1 MIDPKHI
8 QNVRRRIIA
17 DRGYLTFLALFERE
31 DNPGWWE
38 LLIAGGG
45 LRSDTRADYH
55 YVAQILREE
64 LTREERLKLTQFV
77 LLRDDY
83 EPAQK
88 LARKLQVDDGNPVEL
103 EDFRF
108 YEFFIRRALI
118 FQLVPLEVGAE
129 RA

>member
-1 MIDPKHI
+1 MIDPKHM
-8 QNVRRRIIA
+8 QNVRRRLIA
-17 DRGYLTFLALFERE
+17 DRGYLIFLALLERD
-31 DNPGWWE
+31 DNPGRGD

-45 LRSDTRADYH
+45 LRSDTLADYE
-55 YVAQILREE
+55 YVARVLREE
-64 LTREERLKLTQFV
+64 LTTDEMLKLSKFV

-88 LARKLQVDDGNPVEL
+88 LAQKLHVDDGEPVEL

-118 FQLVPLEVGAE
+118 FQAVPLEVGAE
-129 RA
+129 RT

>member
-1 MIDPKHI
+1 MIDPTHI

-17 DRGYLTFLALFERE
+17 DRGYLTFMALFELD
-31 DNPGWWE
+31 DNPGWWD

-45 LRSDTRADYH
+45 LRSDTLADYQ
-55 YVAQILREE
+55 YVGGILREE
-64 LTREERLKLTQFV
+64 LTRDEMLKLTKFV

-88 LARKLQVDDGNPVEL
+88 LAHKVRVDDGNPVEL

-108 YEFFIRRALI
+108 YEFFIRRGLI
-118 FQLVPLEVGAE
+118 FQAVPLEVGAE

>member
-17 DRGYLTFLALFERE
+17 DRGYLIFLALFERE
-31 DNPGWWE
+31 DNPGWWD

-45 LRSDTRADYH
+45 LRSDTLADYE
-55 YVAQILREE
+55 YVGRILRDE
-64 LTREERLKLTQFV
+64 LPRNELIRLSKFV
-77 LLRDDY
+77 LLPDDY

-88 LARKLQVDDGNPVEL
+88 LARKVQIDDGEPIEL

-108 YEFFIRRALI
+108 YQFFIRRALI
-118 FQLVPLEVGAE
+118 FQLVPAAVGAE
-129 RA
+129 RT

>member
-8 QNVRRRIIA
+8 QNVRRRLIA
-17 DRGYLTFLALFERE
+17 DRGYLIFLALFERE
-31 DNPGWWE
+31 ENPGRWD
-38 LLIAGGG
+38 LLISGGG
-45 LRSDTRADYH
+45 LRADTLADYE
-55 YVAQILREE
+55 YVARVLKAE
-64 LTREERLKLTQFV
+64 LTTEEMLQLSKFV
-77 LLRDDY
+77 LLREDY

-88 LARKLQVDDGNPVEL
+88 LARKVQVDDGEPVEL

-118 FQLVPLEVGAE
+118 FQLVPAEVGAE

>member
-17 DRGYLTFLALFERE
+17 ERGYLIFIALFERE
-31 DNPGWWE
+31 DNPGWWD

-45 LRSDTRADYH
+45 LRSDTLADYE
-55 YVAQILREE
+55 YVGRLLREE
-64 LTREERLKLTQFV
+64 LPREELLRLSKFV
-77 LLRDDY
+77 LLPDDY

-88 LARKLQVDDGNPVEL
+88 LARKVQVDDGEPVEL

-108 YEFFIRRALI
+108 YQFFVRRALI
-118 FQLVPLEVGAE
+118 FQLVPAAVGAE
-129 RA
+129 KA

>member
-17 DRGYLTFLALFERE
+17 DRGYLTFLALLERE
-31 DNPGWWE
+31 ESRGLWD

-45 LRSDTRADYH
+45 LRSDTLDDYQ
-55 YVAQILREE
+55 YVFGVLKEE
-64 LTREERLKLTQFV
+64 LTHDELIQLSKFV
-77 LLRDDY
+77 LLPDDY

-88 LARKLQVDDGNPVEL
+88 LARKVHVENGGPVEL

-108 YEFFIRRALI
+108 YEFFIRRGLI
-118 FQLVPLEVGAE
+118 FHAEPLEVGAE

>member
-8 QNVRRRIIA
+8 QNVRRRLIA
-17 DRGYLTFLALFERE
+17 DRGYLIFLALLERE
-31 DNPGWWE
+31 ENPGRWD

-45 LRSDTRADYH
+45 LRSDTLADYE
-55 YVAQILREE
+55 YVARVLKAE
-64 LTREERLKLTQFV
+64 LTTEEMLQLSKFV

-88 LARKLQVDDGNPVEL
+88 LARKVQVDDGNPVEL

-108 YEFFIRRALI
+108 YEFFIRRGLI
-118 FQLVPLEVGAE
+118 FQAVPLEVGAE

>member
-1 MIDPKHI
+1 MIDPRHI

-17 DRGYLTFLALFERE
+17 DRGYLVFLALFERD
-31 DNPGWWE
+31 DNPGWWD

-45 LRSDTRADYH
+45 LRSDTLADYE
-55 YVAQILREE
+55 YVGRMLREE
-64 LTREERLKLTQFV
+64 LTRDELIKVSKFV
-77 LLRDDY
+77 LLPDDY

-88 LARKLQVDDGNPVEL
+88 LARKVHVDGGEPVEL

-108 YEFFIRRALI
+108 YEFFIRRGLI
-118 FQLVPLEVGAE
+118 FQLVPAEVGAE

>member
-8 QNVRRRIIA
+8 QNVRRRLIA
-17 DRGYLTFLALFERE
+17 DRGYLIFLALVERE
-31 DNPGWWE
+31 DNPGWWD
-38 LLIAGGG
+38 LLISGGG
-45 LRSDTRADYH
+45 LRSDTLEDYR
-55 YVAQILREE
+55 YVGRVLQEE
-64 LTREERLKLTQFV
+64 LTQDEMLKLTHFV
-77 LLRDDY
+77 LLREDY

-88 LARKLQVDDGNPVEL
+88 LARKLHVDGGEPVEL

-118 FQLVPLEVGAE
+118 FQAVPLEVGAE